1 MIAQS
6 YCHVDD
12 ESFSAFLDL
21 RLRFTNISDHAVILS
36 RRIESP
42 VIVRAARDAQAGK
55 DGDFLYSPDAH
66 FYVAELPNS
75 PSFGDVPDSNLFVI
89 LAAGKSF
96 ETIVHSGVL
105 GAKGGANDTTV
116 HGLLSKGSYVLQVG
130 VSTWPYRWPYFNREE
145 DVHELRKRWIRYGEL
160 SNELVFSDFAP
171 FTLPE
176 HFKNPRCH

>member
-1 MIAQS
+1 MKTKRS
-6 YCHVDD
+6 
-12 ESFSAFLDL
+12 
-21 RLRFTNISDHAVILS
+21 RL
-36 RRIESP
+36 
-42 VIVRAARDAQAGK
+42 DAQPKQHITPDRLKVLAERNATALK
-55 DGDFLYSPDAH
+55 NPAAMDGDFLYSPDAH

-130 VSTWPYRWPYFNREE
+130 VPTWPYRWVAIFQQRGGRSRAKE
-145 DVHELRKRWIRYGEL
+145 
-160 SNELVFSDFAP
+160 
-171 FTLPE
+171 TLD
-176 HFKNPRCH
+176 